1 MYGLFGQSNDNQVID
16 SQIVNLTIKEYSE
29 AFGVSDTT
37 TRTKVRENQVKAYK
51 QNNKWLI
58 EVNKCEIPDP
68 VDNIDSQ
75 LISGSDTLT
84 NVVNQLNS
92 QLEYFKE
99 RVAVLELEMNEQKK
113 RHDTILLKMTDQNQL
128 LLQQSSKKPFWRIW

>member
-1 MYGLFGQSNDNQVID
+1 MFGQSNDNQVID
-16 SQIVNLTIKEYSE
+16 SQVVNLTIKEYSE

-37 TRTKVRENQVKAYK
+37 TRTKVREKRVKAYK

-58 EVNKCEIPDP
+58 KVNKCEIPDP
-68 VDNIDSQ
+68 VDSINSQ

-92 QLEYFKE
+92 QLDYFKE

-128 LLQQSSKKPFWRIW
+128 LLQQSSKKPFWKIW

>member
-1 MYGLFGQSNDNQVID
+1 MFGQSNDNQVID
-16 SQIVNLTIKEYSE
+16 SQVVNLKIKEYSE

-37 TRTKVRENQVKAYK
+37 TRTKVREKRVKAYK

-58 EVNKCEIPDP
+58 KVNKCEIPDP
-68 VDNIDSQ
+68 VDNIHSQ

-92 QLEYFKE
+92 QLDYFKE

-128 LLQQSSKKPFWRIW
+128 LIQQSSKKPFWKIW

>member
-1 MYGLFGQSNDNQVID
+1 MCGLFGQSNDNQVID
-16 SQIVNLTIKEYSE
+16 SQVVNLTIKEYSE

-37 TRTKVRENQVKAYK
+37 TRSKVREKRVKAYK

-58 EVNKCEIPDP
+58 KVNKCEIPDP

-92 QLEYFKE
+92 QLDYFKE

-128 LLQQSSKKPFWRIW
+128 LLQQSSKKPFWKIW

>member
-1 MYGLFGQSNDNQVID
+1 MFGQSNDNQVID
-16 SQIVNLTIKEYSE
+16 SQVVNLTIKEYSE

-37 TRTKVRENQVKAYK
+37 TRTKVREKRVKAYK

-58 EVNKCEIPDP
+58 KVNKCEIPDP

-75 LISGSDTLT
+75 LISGSDSLT

-92 QLEYFKE
+92 QLDYFKE

-128 LLQQSSKKPFWRIW
+128 LLQQSSKKPFWKIW

>member
-1 MYGLFGQSNDNQVID
+1 MFGQSNDNQVID

-68 VDNIDSQ
+68 VDDIDSQ

>member
-1 MYGLFGQSNDNQVID
+1 MFGQSNDNQVID
-16 SQIVNLTIKEYSE
+16 SQVVNLTIKEYSE

-37 TRTKVRENQVKAYK
+37 TRTKVREKRVKAYK

-58 EVNKCEIPDP
+58 KVNKCEIPDP
-68 VDNIDSQ
+68 VDNINSQ
-75 LISGSDTLT
+75 LVSGSDTLT

-92 QLEYFKE
+92 QLDYFKE

-128 LLQQSSKKPFWRIW
+128 LLQQSSKKPFWKIW